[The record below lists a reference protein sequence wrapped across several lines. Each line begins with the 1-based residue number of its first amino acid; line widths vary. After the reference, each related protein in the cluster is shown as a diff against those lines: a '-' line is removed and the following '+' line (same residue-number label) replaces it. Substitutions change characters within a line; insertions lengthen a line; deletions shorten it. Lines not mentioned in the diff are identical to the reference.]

1 MVSDI
6 HHHTFHQAKSAILHR
21 HEFTDTLLIR
31 IATPCNVEDVVVT
44 NDTVRRAL
52 YPTQVGILQST
63 LDCIYQI
70 RFTTQCYETN
80 SFLLLF
86 MMIVRTASQTPE
98 KDNSTAQQPPIT
110 STDCALFILDRFQIW
125 VDVLFSSI
133 VTVIQLHPLKA
144 RRKGRTRNL

>member
-1 MVSDI
+1 VVSDF
-6 HHHTFHQAKSAILHR
+6 HHDTFHQAKSAILHR

-31 IATPCNVEDVVVT
+31 TATPCNVEDVVVT

-86 MMIVRTASQTPE
+86 MMIVRIASQTPE
-98 KDNSTAQQPPIT
+98 KDNSTSNRQLPLQT
-110 STDCALFILDRFQIW
+110 VHSLFWTASRCGLM
-125 VDVLFSSI
+125 FSSL
-133 VTVIQLHPLKA
+133 VLSPLYNY
-144 RRKGRTRNL
+144 TL